1 MQLRTHISRR
11 SHDSRQTLVISTV
24 PLGVVTSKT
33 LLALWE
39 TGVSNVAGFGF
50 AYTAKRREGFLRL
63 GHTLEYLAFFDVAR
77 NKRQAPRV
85 PSDVRTFRKPVST
98 KIYSCFRVL
107 VDFVIQLVVMQQ
119 DCSSNI
125 FFHVVL
131 VYSR

>member
-1 MQLRTHISRR
+1 MYQTWHLFDANRVRKNICPGELGSHMQLRTHISRR
-11 SHDSRQTLVISTV
+11 SYDSRQTLVISTV

-39 TGVSNVAGFGF
+39 TDVSNVAGFGF

-85 PSDVRTFRKPVST
+85 PSDVRTFR
-98 KIYSCFRVL
+98 
-107 VDFVIQLVVMQQ
+107 
-119 DCSSNI
+119 
-125 FFHVVL
+125 
-131 VYSR
+131 